1 MYEVLNTFKW
11 KPIPKFQ
18 SKLINFEKP
27 QNFSKN
33 PKTKVSKHE
42 MHEWERIRS
51 LPSKEKLEKAWRIL
65 EEQVWSEM
73 RVFWERNRE
82 VSRERSKK
90 KWFLDRTKSLYRV
103 ASKSRQM

>member
-1 MYEVLNTFKW
+1 MYEVLNAFKW

-27 QNFSKN
+27 QNFSKT
-33 PKTKVSKHE
+33 PKPRFQNMKC
-42 MHEWERIRS
+42 MN
-51 LPSKEKLEKAWRIL
+51 EKRLEAYQVKRNLKKAWRIL

-73 RVFWERNRE
+73 REFWERNRE

-90 KWFLDRTKSLYRV
+90 KWFSDRTEAL
-103 ASKSRQM
+103 